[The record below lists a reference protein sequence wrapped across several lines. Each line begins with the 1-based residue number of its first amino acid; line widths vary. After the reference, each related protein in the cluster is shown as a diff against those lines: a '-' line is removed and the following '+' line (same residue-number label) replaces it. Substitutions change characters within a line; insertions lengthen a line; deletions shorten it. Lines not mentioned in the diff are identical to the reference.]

1 MMGKA
6 LLFNSHQ
13 QQQIVFKEKIP
24 RQAIETETHRINNAI
39 KITKAQLKKIY
50 KNIQKAMGKES
61 ALIIETQYL
70 LVKEVRPGRVF

>member
-13 QQQIVFKEKIP
+13 QQHIVFKEKIP
-24 RQAIETETHRINNAI
+24 KQAIETEIDRFNNAV

-50 KNIQKAMGKES
+50 KNLQKSMGKES
-61 ALIIETQYL
+61 ALIIKTQY
-70 LVKEVRPGRVF
+70 